1 MDNKPNV
8 YAKNLAVYNIPMQ
21 VVSFS
26 KQTFGRLYKSYKKV
40 NNHLAIVFFLIAGVL
55 YATSTLSKALT
66 PIQQEQIDA
75 IRQESTTN
83 EQNVQAFAAKY
94 ITGAIGSDVANSL
107 TFITVDANGNAR
119 VGVPRKGEQYLSY
132 SPGAMGTVIDYSSKM
147 YIPPATGS
155 EYIAYVKESIQ
166 NPFGATPAYAQGL
179 GFSSL
184 RPVLNLWRLFRN
196 LAYFFFV
203 ILFLIVGIMIALRKE
218 GGKTAITIQQALPKM
233 VVSLLLITFSYAIAG
248 FMIELMYLAIY
259 LMIGVFSTP
268 NSIDNQLAWSN
279 LSQIAFQR
287 SIFENGANLFTSV
300 ANNVAS
306 NFAEMVADIMGSLQ
320 QSDAISDVVGIGAGL
335 IMFLVIA
342 VALLVNLFRIFFG
355 LLKAYAGLF
364 FSVIF
369 APIQLLIGA
378 MPGQNTFGAWIQGIL
393 SNLLVFPTV
402 IFFILI
408 ANYFTY
414 HPDFN
419 SSGEAGIGGFS
430 PLQIGSNQGVGA
442 TMALAFLKF
451 GLLAML
457 PQAMEIA
464 KQLASGK
471 FNIDA
476 GKAIGDFAKQGR
488 LGGAIGA
495 LGIGAGV
502 GLAGGAVAGALNA
515 RKAPAGQRWQTFR
528 RDVGRG
534 TLVGT
539 GGAAI
544 VGGGLGYAQKAL
556 STVGHLQRNIKST
569 TELVEGAQEA
579 RTHFETRNQI
589 NNAKNNPDA
598 KPVGADQ
605 KPSKRLKN

>member
-1 MDNKPNV
+1 M
-8 YAKNLAVYNIPMQ
+8 AVYNIAMQ

-26 KQTFGRLYKSYKKV
+26 KQTFGRVYQSYKKV
-40 NNHLAIVFFLIAGVL
+40 NNHLAIFFLVVAGVL
-55 YATSTLSKALT
+55 FATSSLTKAQL
-66 PIQQEQIDA
+66 PAIQQEQIDA
-75 IRQESTTN
+75 TRQEATTN
-83 EQNVQAFAAKY
+83 EQNVQVYAAKY
-94 ITGAIGSDVANSL
+94 VTGSIGADVANSL
-107 TFITVDANGNAR
+107 SFITVDANGTAR
-119 VGVPRKGEQYLSY
+119 LGRPRPGEKYLSY

-248 FMIELMYLAIY
+248 FMIEIMYLAIY

-419 SSGEAGIGGFS
+419 SAGEAGIGGFS

-502 GLAGGAVAGALNA
+502 GLAGGAAVGALNA
-515 RKAPAGQRWQTFR
+515 RKAPAGQRWQTIR
-528 RDVGRG
+528 RDAARGLGVGA
-534 TLVGT
+534 

-556 STVGHLQRNIKST
+556 STVGHLQRDLKST
-569 TELVEGAQEA
+569 QELGKGLREA
-579 RTHFETRNQI
+579 KTNIETRGKIKEAENTDTSAAGG
-589 NNAKNNPDA
+589 NGSTSGTSEN
-598 KPVGADQ
+598 
-605 KPSKRLKN
+605 

>member
-1 MDNKPNV
+1 
-8 YAKNLAVYNIPMQ
+8 
-21 VVSFS
+21 
-26 KQTFGRLYKSYKKV
+26 
-40 NNHLAIVFFLIAGVL
+40 
-55 YATSTLSKALT
+55 
-66 PIQQEQIDA
+66 
-75 IRQESTTN
+75 
-83 EQNVQAFAAKY
+83 
-94 ITGAIGSDVANSL
+94 
-107 TFITVDANGNAR
+107 
-119 VGVPRKGEQYLSY
+119 
-132 SPGAMGTVIDYSSKM
+132 MGTVIDYSSKM

-320 QSDAISDVVGIGAGL
+320 QSEAISQVVGIGAGL

-488 LGGAIGA
+488 PGAVLGAGLIGAGAGAVIGGGTGLVRSSYGALRSEGSARQKLSRIGRSTLGGMAVGAGAGGFAPVVAPLAARTGKRVISGMVSQYGQA
-495 LGIGAGV
+495 LGIETFNDARI
-502 GLAGGAVAGALNA
+502 ALNQRKKSNEQKEEAA
-515 RKAPAGQRWQTFR
+515 R
-528 RDVGRG
+528 
-534 TLVGT
+534 
-539 GGAAI
+539 AAAAAATPT
-544 VGGGLGYAQKAL
+544 VA
-556 STVGHLQRNIKST
+556 STQPVTQASN
-569 TELVEGAQEA
+569 
-579 RTHFETRNQI
+579 FD
-589 NNAKNNPDA
+589 PD
-598 KPVGADQ
+598 
-605 KPSKRLKN
+605 RE